1 MSERVQKILSQ
12 WGIAS
17 RRQAEQ
23 MILEG
28 RVLLNGQFAKLGDKA
43 DLTHD
48 RVEVD
53 GKVVQLNASS
63 VSEGI
68 ARPDWL
74 YFLLNKPAG
83 VVSTCHD
90 PQQRTTVL
98 DLLPTEL
105 RQRQGLHPVG
115 RLDVESTGAILL
127 TNDGELTYYL
137 THPRHHISKTYR
149 VLVAGSPAETALRQ
163 WRQGVVLE
171 GRKTLPA
178 QVRVLDRMG
187 TQTLLEVVLVEGRN
201 RQIRR
206 VAEQLGHPVLQ
217 LQRTAIGAVL
227 LQSPGQPKLSVGQF
241 RSLEEFEVRFLKHQF
256 DLTSVR
262 LPAETKEH
270 SV

>member
-23 MILEG
+23 LILEG
-28 RVLLNGQFAKLGDKA
+28 RVLLNGQVAHLGDKA
-43 DLTHD
+43 SLGVD

-53 GKVVQLNASS
+53 GKLVQSTSTPAGDIS
-63 VSEGI
+63 
-68 ARPDWL
+68 RPKSL

-83 VVSTCHD
+83 VVSTCAD
-90 PQQRTTVL
+90 PQGRTTVI
-98 DLLPTEL
+98 DLLPNSL
-105 RQRQGLHPVG
+105 QKGQGLHPVG

-137 THPRHHISKTYR
+137 THPRHIIPKTYQ
-149 VLVAGSPAETALRQ
+149 VLVAGSPSSAVLRQ
-163 WRQGVVLE
+163 WQQGVMLE

-178 QVRVLDRMG
+178 QVKFLQRSDV
-187 TQTLLEVVLVEGRN
+187 QTLLEVILIEGRN
-201 RQIRR
+201 RQIRK

-217 LQRTAIGAVL
+217 LHRTAIATIQVDRPPVR
-227 LQSPGQPKLSVGQF
+227 SGQYRPLKS
-241 RSLEEFEVRFLKHQF
+241 FEVRLLKDRF
-256 DLTSVR
+256 DLTSIR
-262 LPAETKEH
+262 LPAEIKEQ